1 MSSST
6 ETTST
11 AQSSTNE
18 TGVSLSSLL
27 LELSDVANTLVHQ
40 TRDLQRNLKR
50 LATELEKE
58 QKRSSR
64 VHKSA
69 VKRTIV
75 HKPVKVNAAMSSFLS
90 AQGVQATDGGYTR
103 QTMMKAIS
111 SYIKAKKLQLEENK
125 KEWKADATLVKLFG
139 LEKNQV
145 HTFMRINGLLTRVV
159 VPQ

>member
-1 MSSST
+1 MSS
-6 ETTST
+6 ETS
-11 AQSSTNE
+11 QSSTLNE
-18 TGVSLSSLL
+18 TGMSLNTLM
-27 LELSDVANTLVHQ
+27 LELTEVANTLFQ
-40 TRDLQRNLKR
+40 QSRDLQRNLKR

-58 QKRSSR
+58 QKRSQR
-64 VHKSA
+64 NHKSG

-90 AQGVQATDGGYTR
+90 GQGVQATDGGYTR

-111 SYIKAKKLQLEENK
+111 SYIKSKKLQLEENK

-145 HTFMRINGLLTRVV
+145 HTFMRINGLLSRVV
-159 VPQ
+159 LPQ

>member
-1 MSSST
+1 MSS
-6 ETTST
+6 ETAST
-11 AQSSTNE
+11 AQTASSNE

-40 TRDLQRNLKR
+40 TRELQRNLKR
-50 LATELEKE
+50 LATELERE
-58 QKRSSR
+58 QRRTSR
-64 VHKSA
+64 AHKST

-139 LEKNQV
+139 LEKNKV